1 MKINATVTGL
11 KSVNGYLNKQ
21 GKLYGNQLQDELIKQ
36 TRQLS
41 KKMRD
46 DMSAAIDRGPVP
58 FTKNA
63 VLYFY
68 NKSGTSVSCT
78 IMIKDIQARYLYDV
92 IVHPDPLKKFIPT
105 SAARLT
111 KQGNIPQLKSN
122 IEKGKYRI
130 VVENGKKYLIDTT
143 KKDTKTKTKRVIGV
157 RETKKRKLIY
167 DFYAEAEKGVAVIV
181 SGIKGHF
188 KLKRGE

>member
-1 MKINATVTGL
+1 MKINAKITGL
-11 KSVNGYLNKQ
+11 SSAKGYLNQQ
-21 GKLYGNQLQDELIKQ
+21 GKLYGNQFQDELIKC
-36 TRQLS
+36 TRQLAKEMQADLNDS
-41 KKMRD
+41 
-46 DMSAAIDRGPVP
+46 IDKGGVA

-78 IMIKDIQARYLYDV
+78 IMIKDIQAGYLYDV
-92 IVHPDPLKKFIPT
+92 IVHPDPLKKFVPT

-122 IEKGKYRI
+122 IEKGKYRV

-167 DFYAEAEKGVAVIV
+167 DFYEEAEKGVTTIV
-181 SGIKGHF
+181 SGMKGHF
-188 KLKRGE
+188 KLKKG